1 MKKLT
6 LCAAALAFILAG
18 CDGQTTATNSS
29 ASAGN
34 FTAKQETLSSA
45 NAADIKADLAALN
58 DVVNSANS
66 ESISLREDLM
76 KANSNSDKAAAA
88 SVLKKSQSLQEST
101 NAKLIAL
108 TLKSQEV
115 QGLRL
120 KIVEGNMKAIAM
132 AKIATKDTLSDAD
145 RKELSLLGKQSV
157 ALQMQAGTLLDK
169 LNSEYGK

>member
-6 LCAAALAFILAG
+6 LCAAALAFLLAG
-18 CDGQTTATNSS
+18 CDGQNTANS

-45 NAADIKADLAALN
+45 NAADIKADLAQFN
-58 DVVNSANS
+58 GVINSANS
-66 ESISLREDLM
+66 EAVSMRDELM
-76 KANSNSDKAAAA
+76 KANSNNDKSAATA
-88 SVLKKSQSLQEST
+88 VLKKSQSLQEST

-132 AKIATKDTLSDAD
+132 AKIASKDTLSDAD
-145 RKELSLLGKQSV
+145 RKELGELGKQSV
-157 ALQMQAGTLLDK
+157 VLQMQAGTQLNE
-169 LNSEYGK
+169 LNSQYSK

>member
-6 LCAAALAFILAG
+6 LCAAALAFLLVG
-18 CDGQTTATNSS
+18 CDGQNTANSTS
-29 ASAGN
+29 GGN

-45 NAADIKADLAALN
+45 NAADIKADLAQFN
-58 DVVNSANS
+58 DVINSTNS
-66 ESISLREDLM
+66 EAASMRDELM
-76 KANSNSDKAAAA
+76 KANSNNDKNAATE
-88 SVLKKSQSLQEST
+88 VLKKSQNLQQST

-132 AKIATKDTLSDAD
+132 AKIASKDTLSEAD
-145 RKELSLLGKQSV
+145 RKELGELGKQSV
-157 ALQMQAGTLLDK
+157 VLQMQAGTQLNE
-169 LNSEYGK
+169 LNSQYSK